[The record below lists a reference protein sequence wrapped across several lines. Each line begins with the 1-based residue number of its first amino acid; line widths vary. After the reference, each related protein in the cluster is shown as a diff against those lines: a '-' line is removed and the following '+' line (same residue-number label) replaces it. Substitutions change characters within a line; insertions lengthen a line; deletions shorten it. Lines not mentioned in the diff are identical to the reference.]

1 MEEGEREGEREK
13 EKGQD
18 SPPVH
23 IPGYTID
30 WLMGWLIMGVCRV
43 CRRTT
48 WLQCTVLPCLSSYF
62 NNRTKLAHSSR
73 TSST

>member
-30 WLMGWLIMGVCRV
+30 WLMG
-43 CRRTT
+43 
-48 WLQCTVLPCLSSYF
+48 
-62 NNRTKLAHSSR
+62 
-73 TSST
+73 